1 VCPAVSSYL
10 NAAAETCGG
19 PFCEQM
25 VLTASGGIYYTDDI
39 VLASRPIVPMIDT
52 ACGGG
57 KGKREL
63 KIGNKVF
70 KGKKTGKLV
79 AKVAGDAS
87 VSKVDSGND
96 KSLYTGEATIYFGP
110 MTINSRFHSVKY
122 TQGW

>member
-1 VCPAVSSYL
+1 
-10 NAAAETCGG
+10 
-19 PFCEQM
+19 M

-52 ACGGG
+52 ACGGS
-57 KGKREL
+57 KDKRQL
-63 KIGNKVF
+63 RMGNKVF
-70 KGKKTGKLV
+70 KGKKTSKLAARIAV
-79 AKVAGDAS
+79 DAS
-87 VSKVDSGND
+87 VSYHGGDD